1 MVSSADAVLHE
12 RCETMKLKKYVS
24 IEKVKRMVFL
34 ISIGV
39 LCLAFCACDSEQGRT
54 ELIPTLQPSPT
65 AVELSPTVPATPSE
79 MPVSGSTPT
88 PTQAQNNVYTPT
100 PNMTPTPTE
109 NPFPTDSLS
118 PSATPTT
125 NPTPSPTATP
135 TPSPTATPIPSPTAT
150 PPEPYF
156 ENPLVETAVR
166 KELGNPDR
174 ALVPEDLATITVLN
188 LSECELTDVSFLSEF
203 TNLQELDLSWNN
215 LSDSTSLPKLKHL
228 TKLDLS
234 YNFISEIQVLSSYTE
249 LTELSL
255 RANNLERLTKPE
267 EQQEKNETEEPTAPA
282 DASVFAGFGRLR
294 RLDLS
299 YNILTD
305 VSELAGLTTLEYL
318 NLEKNRITD
327 FSAVEFVPELIR

>member
-1 MVSSADAVLHE
+1 MVSSADAVLYE
-12 RCETMKLKKYVS
+12 RCEMMRLEKLFTMKKK
-24 IEKVKRMVFL
+24 KRVVFL
-34 ISIGV
+34 FCIGV
-39 LCLAFCACDSEQGRT
+39 LCLVFCACDAEPVRNEVTPS
-54 ELIPTLQPSPT
+54 LLPSPT
-65 AVELSPTVPATPSE
+65 IASE
-79 MPVSGSTPT
+79 APISGVSPT
-88 PTQAQNNVYTPT
+88 PTQIPDDIHTPT
-100 PNMTPTPTE
+100 PNTTPTPIE
-109 NPFPTDSLS
+109 NPSFTDIPAPTEVVSPTVTPSPTPS
-118 PSATPTT
+118 PSPTVTPS
-125 NPTPSPTATP
+125 PTPSPTP
-135 TPSPTATPIPSPTAT
+135 TEV

-166 KELGNPDR
+166 KVLGNPDR

-267 EQQEKNETEEPTAPA
+267 EQQEKNETEESTAPA